1 MNGQRNCIREK
12 RNYLNAKFILT
23 KGIIGKDYE
32 KADRVSGS
40 IGGFAD
46 HAHAAAKEI

>member
-1 MNGQRNCIREK
+1 MVSGIALGKNEITLMRSS
-12 RNYLNAKFILT
+12 FFT

-32 KADRVSGS
+32 KADRVSGG
-40 IGGFAD
+40 IGGLAD